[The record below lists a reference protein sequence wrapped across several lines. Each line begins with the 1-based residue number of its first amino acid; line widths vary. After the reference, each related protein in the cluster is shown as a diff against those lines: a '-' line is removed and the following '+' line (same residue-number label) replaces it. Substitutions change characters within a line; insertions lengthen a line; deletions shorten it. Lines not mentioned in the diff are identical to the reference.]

1 MFIRVPYSGEAEIP
15 ASPYFFIGECASP
28 TGWRGISGSVAW
40 GDAPC
45 SGVSGFQPDDRPGEC
60 AEFDNEFIRS
70 GILKG
75 RYSIGEEKVY
85 LEVRQHC
92 PRFWCCQTLSLMISG
107 DML

>member
-1 MFIRVPYSGEAEIP
+1 KDQLFIRVPYSGEAEIP

-60 AEFDNEFIRS
+60 AEFDNESVRAGS
-70 GILKG
+70 LKG
-75 RYSIGEEKVY
+75 FNTPARGSAPGKKARKWMV
-85 LEVRQHC
+85 
-92 PRFWCCQTLSLMISG
+92 SLKG
-107 DML
+107 